1 MANEGSSRRAFL
13 RTTGLAG
20 AGAVGLGAMDVA
32 LPTTAAA
39 AATYRPDG
47 ESPRFTIAVVPD
59 TQYLFD
65 LDRGDPEP
73 LKATF
78 RFVLDAAEDHNIV
91 FLAHL
96 GDLTENGQASEFASI
111 GKVFDLLDR
120 KRFGY
125 SVLAGNHD
133 IRSSTDDQR
142 GDSAY
147 LETFGPQ
154 RFGQSPTFQGSSPG
168 GYNSYH
174 LFRAAGREWMVLALD
189 WRPSPGGLEWVRSV
203 LAAHPRTPVILT
215 THELVVADS
224 GTAEL
229 SGFGQQL
236 WDELIADSD
245 QIFLTLNG
253 HFWPP
258 GRLVRQ
264 NAAGNDVHL
273 HLTNYQ
279 DRYYGGAG
287 MVRLYSF
294 DLARNTIDVRTL
306 SPWILDQSVRERNA
320 LESGEL
326 ERTGPQDSFS
336 VPVDFSARFAG
347 FAPVPPRP
355 PRPASAVLVRDTVAY
370 WRFDGAAAAPG
381 APVPADAVVRDLSG
395 SGNDLRRVTLPGS
408 AADTLTWSDDHRP
421 GQPAHASLKF
431 LGARGVGSY
440 LRTADDAPLNRLTF
454 ARGYTI
460 EAFLKLPAD
469 FDDSHAW
476 CGLFTRMGSGRD
488 LGLGQNGDDPAEPLA
503 TFNLAGGGGLQWAV
517 YPTNRDAIS
526 TNWGHEL
533 PRETWWHAAVVNDG
547 RHTTMYVDGCEL
559 LRNPSTPAPGL
570 RTTGEFW
577 MLGAYHYDRVIE
589 RSFYGWIG
597 DVRIVNRALPVRS
610 FML

>member
-1 MANEGSSRRAFL
+1 MANEGSSRRTFL

-20 AGAVGLGAMDVA
+20 AGVMSLGAMDVA
-32 LPTTAAA
+32 LPRSAEAVA
-39 AATYRPDG
+39 YRPDVA
-47 ESPRFTIAVVPD
+47 SPRFTIAVVPD

-73 LKATF
+73 LQATF
-78 RFVLDAAEDHNIV
+78 RFVLDAAEDHNVV

-111 GKVFDLLDR
+111 DKVFSILDR

-133 IRSSTDDQR
+133 IGSSTDDQR

-147 LETFGPQ
+147 LRTFGPH

-189 WRPSPGGLEWVRSV
+189 WRPSAGGLAWARSV

-215 THELVVADS
+215 THELVVADG

-229 SGFGQQL
+229 SEFGQRL
-236 WDELIADSD
+236 WSELIFESD

-258 GRLVRQ
+258 GRLARS
-264 NAAGNDVHL
+264 NAAGHDVHL

-287 MVRLYSF
+287 MVRMYSF

-320 LESGEL
+320 LESVEL
-326 ERTGPQDSFS
+326 ERTGPQDAFS
-336 VPVDFSARFAG
+336 VPIDFSARFAG

-370 WRFDGAAAAPG
+370 WRFDGAAAVPG
-381 APVPADAVVRDLSG
+381 SPLPSDAVVLDLSG

-408 AADTLTWSDDHRP
+408 ADSTLTWSADHRP
-421 GQPAHASLKF
+421 GQPAHASLRF

-440 LRTADDAPLNRLTF
+440 LRTADDAPLNRMTF

-469 FDDSHAW
+469 FDGNHAW

-488 LGLGQNGDDPAEPLA
+488 LGLGQSGDDPAEPLA
-503 TFNLAGGGGLQWAV
+503 TLNLNEGGALQWAT
-517 YPTNRDAIS
+517 YATNRDAIS

-589 RSFYGWIG
+589 RGFYGWIG